1 MPLGAYDSRM
11 PHAPTRRRLAPS
23 LHHLPAYAWNGL
35 TVALGVGMVQ
45 LVFGVFAGAQVAQ
58 LAASG
63 AVCTSLADVPNTP
76 GRTWQRVLAAAA
88 WSVVAALVVALL
100 RPHHVALGFGVAAVA
115 FGAMMM
121 MSWGARAGAVSFAP
135 LLSMIFAMAVPEGA
149 HAGVKLV
156 LWNALGALAYV
167 GWSMLSI
174 SVLQPRYRGLALI
187 AALESTAQLFRSRAA
202 VLQAPHAPEAAVR
215 SMRAWIVDEAALA
228 ERLQSARDLL
238 FAARDTLAYRRDA
251 AMLLHAID
259 LRDVLLASRL
269 DLDLLGEDKTGRLV
283 VERVVRALHQI
294 ADAIDEAADAVHTG
308 APPAARE
315 PLRFLDLFADVSLD
329 PADRRN
335 RLLPAVASRLQNL
348 ADVLA
353 RLQALLHGARE
364 PLPLTRDQLKLF
376 VAPEGWPLA
385 ALRAQLHI
393 ASPVLRH
400 AVRMALAL
408 GSAYFIALVLPW
420 ASHPHWLVLSVAVVL
435 RGNLEQTLTRRNAR
449 VFGTVLGC
457 LLVVLLGKFSALH
470 QLVFLVSVGVAH
482 GYVNVRY
489 IVTATA
495 ATVMALLQAHLVDPA
510 SGFAIAERL
519 ADTLLGAAL
528 AWAFSYVLPSWE
540 RRSLPQTIARSMQAL
555 QAYARL
561 ALQLDAGPGVQQRLA
576 RRQAYDALS
585 AVAAAVQR
593 SAVEPERV
601 RIPLRPLSAF
611 LDHGQRLMAHL
622 SVIRLMLMRR
632 MADLDAAETASLLD
646 DSRAALMRELDVAAS
661 HASPDAE
668 TAVMQGLES
677 LPEQP
682 PMSELMPWLRRRL
695 QATVRDAEQARASA
709 RLSLEALQEP
719 EAGAARA
726 ARPAG

>member
-1 MPLGAYDSRM
+1 MRSVS
-11 PHAPTRRRLAPS
+11 RRL
-23 LHHLPAYAWNGL
+23 PAFAWNGL
-35 TVALGVGMVQ
+35 AVALGVGAVQ
-45 LVFGVFAGAQVAQ
+45 LLFGLLAGAQAAQ

-88 WSVVAALVVALL
+88 WSVAAALVVALL
-100 RPHHVALGFGVAAVA
+100 RPYHLALGFGVAVVA

-135 LLSMIFAMAVPEGA
+135 LLSIVFAMAVPEGA
-149 HAGVKLV
+149 HAGARLV
-156 LWNALGALAYV
+156 VWNALGALAYAV
-167 GWSMLSI
+167 WSMLSAA
-174 SVLQPRYRGLALI
+174 VLQPRYRRLALI
-187 AALESTAQLFRSRAA
+187 AALEATARLFRSRAA
-202 VLQAPHAPEAAVR
+202 VLQAPHAPEAAAR

-228 ERLQSARDLL
+228 ERLQSARDLI

-251 AMLLHAID
+251 GLLLHAID

-269 DLDLLGEDKTGRLV
+269 DLDLLGEDATGRLV
-283 VERVVRALHQI
+283 VDRVARALQQI
-294 ADAIDEAADAVHTG
+294 AQAIDAAAEAMRSGD
-308 APPAARE
+308 PLPASPAE
-315 PLRFLDLFADVSLD
+315 ELRFRGLFDDLAVE
-329 PADRRN
+329 PADRRV
-335 RLLPAVASRLQNL
+335 RLLPAVAGRLQNL
-348 ADVLA
+348 ADLVA
-353 RLQALLHGARE
+353 RLHALLHGARE

-385 ALRAQLHI
+385 ALRAQWSM
-393 ASPVLRH
+393 ASPVMRH
-400 AVRMALAL
+400 ALRMGLAL

-420 ASHPHWLVLSVAVVL
+420 SSHPHWLVLSVAVVL

-449 VFGTVLGC
+449 VLGTVLGC
-457 LLVVLLGKFSALH
+457 LLVVLIGKFGSLH
-470 QLVFLVSVGVAH
+470 QLVFLVAVGVAH

-489 IVTATA
+489 LVTATA
-495 ATVMALLQAHLVDPA
+495 ATIMALLQAHLVDPA

-540 RRSLPQTIARSMQAL
+540 RRSLPQTIGRSLQSL

-561 ALQLDAGPGVQQRLA
+561 ALQLEAGAGVQQRLA
-576 RRQAYDALS
+576 RRRAYDALS

-593 SAVEPERV
+593 SSVEPERV

-632 MADLDAAETASLLD
+632 MAELDAAETAQLLE
-646 DSRAALMRELDVAAS
+646 STRADLLRELDLAAA
-661 HASPDAE
+661 HASTDAQ
-668 TAVMQGLES
+668 AAALQGLES

-682 PMSELMPWLRRRL
+682 PMNELMPWLRRRL
-695 QATVRDAEQARASA
+695 QVTVRDAEQTRAAARV
-709 RLSLEALQEP
+709 SLDTLQTP
-719 EAGAARA
+719 QPGAAQP
-726 ARPAG
+726 ARPAA